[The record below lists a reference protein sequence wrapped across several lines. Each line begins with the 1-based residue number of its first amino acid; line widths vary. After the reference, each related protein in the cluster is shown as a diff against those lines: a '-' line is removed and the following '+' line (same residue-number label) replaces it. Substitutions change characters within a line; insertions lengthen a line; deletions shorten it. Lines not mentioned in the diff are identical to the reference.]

1 MSVRFHCPKCGRILG
16 DTEHSFD
23 AININCP
30 TCHKTSKIGVKFAE
44 IDKLLTKIY
53 PFASHSVNGRTE
65 KNYGNKSK

>member
-30 TCHKTSKIGVKFAE
+30 TCHKTTKLAVKLTK
-44 IDKLLTKIY
+44 IDKLLKNIY
-53 PFASHSVNGRTE
+53 PFAEYDANGRTE
-65 KNYGNKSK
+65 KKYGNKSK